1 MNSKKKTALLE
12 SVIGSLKELPE
23 SISSLRDSVLEFK
36 NALDRTQNNVVNIE
50 DDIRESLN
58 NAIQRIDKLEQ
69 GLDTQEKRGKI
80 DVVDCITQHWD
91 KLVVALLIIYLT
103 VKSII

>member
-1 MNSKKKTALLE
+1 M
-12 SVIGSLKELPE
+12 
-23 SISSLRDSVLEFK
+23 
-36 NALDRTQNNVVNIE
+36 
-50 DDIRESLN
+50 N

-80 DVVDCITQHWD
+80 DVVDWITQHWD
-91 KLVVALLIIYLT
+91 KLVIALLIIYLT